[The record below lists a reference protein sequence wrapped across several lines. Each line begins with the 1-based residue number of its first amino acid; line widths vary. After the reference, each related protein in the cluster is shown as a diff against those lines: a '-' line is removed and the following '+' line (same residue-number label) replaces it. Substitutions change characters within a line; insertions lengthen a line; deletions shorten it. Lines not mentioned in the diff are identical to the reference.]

1 MWWGGEGVW
10 STPLTIMNSKVLL
23 EHKPNLTWR
32 TNRRLNM
39 LNLANMGWH
48 MAAQIVQIFLLHLNY
63 LQEDL
68 DRLAE
73 PGRGNGPE
81 KDS

>member
-1 MWWGGEGVW
+1 
-10 STPLTIMNSKVLL
+10 
-23 EHKPNLTWR
+23 
-32 TNRRLNM
+32 
-39 LNLANMGWH
+39 MGWH